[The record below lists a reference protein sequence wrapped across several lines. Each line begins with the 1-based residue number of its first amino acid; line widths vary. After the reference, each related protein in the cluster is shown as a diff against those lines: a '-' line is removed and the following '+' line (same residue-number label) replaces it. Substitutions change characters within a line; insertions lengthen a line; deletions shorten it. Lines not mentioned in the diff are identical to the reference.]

1 MSKGPHS
8 SCYQSCDFECIQS
21 EPSAKVGSRARACR
35 ESDGTWRV
43 TLAVGIG
50 ERDWADQLAFVN
62 GVDSPTAGEAVL
74 SGNPPG
80 TVRRAS
86 DNRWRKVIVIG
97 DGYMTPGVRTPEG
110 STEMTRLPYSGFDM
124 LIHAAPFNISRQMRC
139 MHVLLAVLFVG
150 LLCKGSW
157 AFPRC
162 CWSRKCNCPYFR
174 RLFGPRNH
182 GHGILTVGKRQRG
195 EAEYKS
201 PSPGGNTTPPMED
214 SPPLWWT
221 STRPR

>member
-1 MSKGPHS
+1 
-8 SCYQSCDFECIQS
+8 
-21 EPSAKVGSRARACR
+21 
-35 ESDGTWRV
+35 
-43 TLAVGIG
+43 
-50 ERDWADQLAFVN
+50 
-62 GVDSPTAGEAVL
+62 
-74 SGNPPG
+74 
-80 TVRRAS
+80 
-86 DNRWRKVIVIG
+86 
-97 DGYMTPGVRTPEG
+97 
-110 STEMTRLPYSGFDM
+110 
-124 LIHAAPFNISRQMRC
+124 MRC

-201 PSPGGNTTPPMED
+201 PSPRGEHDPTHGGLPATLVDLHPPQVDLHRPHGDGLPERTLDHDYSERMNHLEHSKVWDLLHHLRRLLNLTAEADARSRRRLTDLQPYETTPRHWQISM
-214 SPPLWWT
+214 
-221 STRPR
+221 RR